1 MPMPKKSHVFTVQV
15 PVKKYVK
22 KFIEMNYGNPVNFS
36 NFPDENRLF
45 QSMLYKPTRT
55 RDSWINESFTHYPE
69 ILEIPINE
77 YDFYRYGWELTK
89 TDIIIF
95 GKYYET
101 RAKFFMRTF
110 VSIYHA
116 LGFPFQ
122 MSIKRFQ
129 ETFNFSEDDWT
140 LEAIKKDFYRHGQKQ
155 KIDFNQEI
163 YNKIETLILYN
174 LSDLGTVCKPVI
186 KQHENNIKT
195 KR

>member
-1 MPMPKKSHVFTVQV
+1 MPKKSHVFTVQV

>member
-1 MPMPKKSHVFTVQV
+1 
-15 PVKKYVK
+15 
-22 KFIEMNYGNPVNFS
+22 
-36 NFPDENRLF
+36 
-45 QSMLYKPTRT
+45 
-55 RDSWINESFTHYPE
+55 
-69 ILEIPINE
+69 
-77 YDFYRYGWELTK
+77 
-89 TDIIIF
+89 
-95 GKYYET
+95 
-101 RAKFFMRTF
+101 MRTF
-110 VSIYHA
+110 VSIYHS

>member
-22 KFIEMNYGNPVNFS
+22 KFIEMNYGDPVNFS

-55 RDSWINESFTHYPE
+55 RDSWINESFKHYPE

-110 VSIYHA
+110 VSIYHS